1 MQPLFFICIMK
12 ELAKDNDIFGG
23 YGMSASDYI
32 YENWI
37 LILVLLGFAVSLIST
52 VFMQKKTIRRLFALI
67 IQVFILSVVVYI
79 EFKIADANGDRM
91 LRLILMAIRYSSTPF
106 LVAQIIYAVAKN
118 QKWYIFIPAA
128 VFAVLDFV
136 SIPTGIVFA
145 LDAEGELVRGPLGML
160 PYFGAGLYCAYLI
173 YFLIRHRSK
182 QMTEIVPIFFFGFA
196 FASGLLL
203 PFTLGRE
210 YAHIFCATIAVSMF
224 VYYVFMILQLTKRDS
239 LTGLLNRQA
248 YYSDIENEP
257 ETITALISVDMNGLK
272 TINDNEGHNAGDLAL
287 TTLADCFLRAVKSK
301 HRVYRVGGDEF
312 IIVCRKVPEDTVSD
326 ICARIHQIVSETRYS
341 CSIGYCYSKG
351 EGRSVDDML
360 KESDKN
366 MYSEKEQYYKKNGK
380 VR

>member
-1 MQPLFFICIMK
+1 ME
-12 ELAKDNDIFGG
+12 ELARDNDIFGG

-52 VFMQKKTIRRLFALI
+52 VFMQKKTISRLFALI

-118 QKWYIFIPAA
+118 QKWYVFIPAA
-128 VFAVLDFV
+128 LFAVLDFV

-160 PYFGAGLYCAYLI
+160 PYFGAGMYCAYLI

-272 TINDNEGHNAGDLAL
+272 TINDNFGHEIGDQAIAKAAAAL
-287 TTLADCFLRAVKSK
+287 RTVFGTEN
-301 HRVYRVGGDEF
+301 VYRIGGDEF
-312 IIVCRKVPEDTVSD
+312 VVFMVHSTQVQHDLIARKIDQINRELQSPEDGLPAVSLSVGIVHGSQVTD
-326 ICARIHQIVSETRYS
+326 IDSLFESSDAAMYESKKHGKHTYTFYS
-341 CSIGYCYSKG
+341 
-351 EGRSVDDML
+351 
-360 KESDKN
+360 
-366 MYSEKEQYYKKNGK
+366 
-380 VR
+380 